1 MEGIY
6 PPTFTHSEP
15 FVTIARAPERQGP
28 NATFGPANQ
37 NTWLR
42 VKKKVDE
49 NARDA
54 DFTRFT
60 QFGGYF
66 CPVIVYVGHDRVQPR
81 KGEAKTRLNQNIREH
96 TLTHTHTHT
105 EHYNITTEIH
115 RTDLL
120 SCRILI
126 PSSSEHVIRL
136 GGQIVLRVMCHDQY
150 DSTNVLGHQQPTPGY
165 DGCRQS
171 QQIKRF
177 SDRTNLT
184 QQRMKDTTSSKT
196 IPCHSPL

>member
-15 FVTIARAPERQGP
+15 FVTIARAPARQGP

-81 KGEAKTRLNQNIREH
+81 KGKAKTRLNQNIREH
-96 TLTHTHTHT
+96 TLTHTHTTLQHNNGDPSHGFALVQDFDSFVQWACHT
-105 EHYNITTEIH
+105 S
-115 RTDLL
+115 R
-120 SCRILI
+120 
-126 PSSSEHVIRL
+126 
-136 GGQIVLRVMCHDQY
+136 
-150 DSTNVLGHQQPTPGY
+150 
-165 DGCRQS
+165 
-171 QQIKRF
+171 
-177 SDRTNLT
+177 RTNRLAC
-184 QQRMKDTTSSKT
+184 DV
-196 IPCHSPL
+196 P

>member
-1 MEGIY
+1 MPHPKS
-6 PPTFTHSEP
+6 PPATPFMSAVPFLGSGYDKRTLACHWSIMNRLARGDSHPAANPNVATRNMPHWIIRPVGGAMHLIHMFPGRWKAYTHPPSHTRNHSLP
-15 FVTIARAPERQGP
+15 SPARQRQGP

-42 VKKKVDE
+42 VQNEDE

-96 TLTHTHTHT
+96 TLTHTHTQ
-105 EHYNITTEIH
+105 NITT
-115 RTDLL
+115 
-120 SCRILI
+120 
-126 PSSSEHVIRL
+126 
-136 GGQIVLRVMCHDQY
+136 
-150 DSTNVLGHQQPTPGY
+150 
-165 DGCRQS
+165 
-171 QQIKRF
+171 
-177 SDRTNLT
+177 
-184 QQRMKDTTSSKT
+184 
-196 IPCHSPL
+196 